1 MTVIMGDVGQVRVD
15 EDMNVMILL
24 KDRHN
29 LCYENEMRVD
39 VKVSGLFASH
49 NILNSTMM
57 DKN

>member
-49 NILNSTMM
+49 NIYNSTMM

>member
-1 MTVIMGDVGQVRVD
+1 MTIIMGDVGQVRVD
-15 EDMNVMILL
+15 EDMNVMSLL

-39 VKVSGLFASH
+39 VKVSGLFATH
-49 NILNSTMM
+49 NILNSTML

>member
-1 MTVIMGDVGQVRVD
+1 MTIIMGDVGQVRVD

-49 NILNSTMM
+49 NPNNSTML

>member
-1 MTVIMGDVGQVRVD
+1 MTIIMGDVGQVRVD

-39 VKVSGLFASH
+39 VKVSGLFATH
-49 NILNSTMM
+49 NILNSTML

>member
-1 MTVIMGDVGQVRVD
+1 MTIIMGDVGQVRVD

-39 VKVSGLFASH
+39 VKISGLFTSH
-49 NILNSTMM
+49 NIYNSTML